1 MRSPDSFI
9 VKPKNS
15 SRYDNKRKADDVE
28 FIVSSSQEDHR
39 FSNRYAIVQS
49 VPLSYSGPIQAG
61 DTLLVHHNVFKYY
74 YNMYGVQKSG
84 RSYLQ
89 DDLFFVT
96 DDQFFLYKKDDRWKA
111 HGKYCFVEP
120 VEEKESWIRKF
131 SKEEPLI
138 GRLKYGNDQLF
149 ALGVNEGDEISF
161 LPDSEYEFT
170 VDGEKLYRMFT
181 DNITLVL

>member
-1 MRSPDSFI
+1 MRSPDAFI
-9 VKPKNS
+9 VKAKDNT
-15 SRYDNKRKADDVE
+15 RYDNKRKAKDLD

-39 FSNRYAIVQS
+39 FSNRYGIVQS
-49 VPLSYSGPIQAG
+49 TPLSYSGPIEPG

-74 YNMYGVQKSG
+74 YDMYGVQKSG
-84 RSYLQ
+84 RSYFQ

-96 DDQFFLYKKDDRWKA
+96 DDQFFLYKKDDRWRA
-111 HGKYCFVEP
+111 HAKYCFVEP
-120 VEEKESWIRKF
+120 VDEKESWIGKF

-138 GRLKYGNDQLF
+138 GRLKYGNDQLLS
-149 ALGVNEGDEISF
+149 LGVNEGDEVSF